1 MNKDSTL
8 IFEAYEDM
16 PPQCPQHLLEEGMSH
31 QLHAWVMGVAIPKI
45 KEMVKK
51 NPKTVIAAGG
61 LVALLAMKFGMD
73 PDTAQQAVDGILT
86 DPEWSNAVK
95 ELKYAG
101 FTENQ
106 IVDIL
111 PYIEDSSDESSFY
124 TAAKEYMSNNP
135 DVHGP
140 EGHSQL
146 AADFMDDMKKSG
158 DSHSNYPD
166 NKLHDPDSLH
176 QRHLPHSK
184 SGVPSRRYINPD
196 ADF

>member
-16 PPQCPQHLLEEGMSH
+16 PLQCPQHLLEEGMSH
-31 QLHAWVMGVAIPKI
+31 QLHAWVLGKALPWLQKNKGKVAI
-45 KEMVKK
+45 
-51 NPKTVIAAGG
+51 AGG
-61 LVALLAMKFGMD
+61 ITAALAMYLGMD

-86 DPEWSNAVK
+86 DPEWSNAVDQ
-95 ELKYAG
+95 LKYAG

-111 PYIEDSSDESSFY
+111 PYIEDPSDGDSFY
-124 TAAKEYMSNNP
+124 TAAKEYMSARH

-146 AADFMDDMKKSG
+146 AADFKDDLSKMDPRDLPLNFS
-158 DSHSNYPD
+158 DSKP
-166 NKLHDPDSLH
+166 
-176 QRHLPHSK
+176 
-184 SGVPSRRYINPD
+184 
-196 ADF
+196 